1 MALGLR
7 AENPSR
13 AASSVGQSRPAGGW
27 RRRWLVAECVTAI
40 LAVSVA
46 CASASP
52 PNPSWIAGLYDDD
65 DYDDVLRMVADGA
78 GVSGSRASQRVECVV
93 VGLVLGAATGQMSRP
108 ATHRQAIRPA
118 DREAGCLCRSP
129 ADICPKASSA
139 DEHASRFY
147 FRLVCRGGLV
157 LIHDARFAG
166 GEVPQA
172 LDRIERAGFGV
183 VRLRTTAGGMCE
195 DKTSD
200 LR

>member
-13 AASSVGQSRPAGGW
+13 AASSVGQSRPASGW

-93 VGLVLGAATGQMSRP
+93 VGLVLGAATGRISRS
-108 ATHRQAIRPA
+108 AAHRQAIRGPPIERPDA
-118 DREAGCLCRSP
+118 
-129 ADICPKASSA
+129 SA
-139 DEHASRFY
+139 DLLLTSVPKPLRRTSTPLASASGSCAA
-147 FRLVCRGGLV
+147 V
-157 LIHDARFAG
+157 A
-166 GEVPQA
+166 
-172 LDRIERAGFGV
+172 
-183 VRLRTTAGGMCE
+183 
-195 DKTSD
+195 
-200 LR
+200 